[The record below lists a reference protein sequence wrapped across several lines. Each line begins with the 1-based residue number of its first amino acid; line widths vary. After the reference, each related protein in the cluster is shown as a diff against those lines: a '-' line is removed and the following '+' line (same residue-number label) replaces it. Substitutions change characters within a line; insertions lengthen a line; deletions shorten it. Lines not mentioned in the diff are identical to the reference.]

1 MFSELKISPRSV
13 SSREHALRIAEPEV
27 PDVKLDGNP
36 RLTLQM
42 ILSLGQSQTFDRLNQ
57 LADQYGNERWYA
69 LALLSSAG
77 KQQWLLSDYDLDLR
91 AEGLGNFRT
100 SSRLLDPG
108 SRHVQGYLHRS
119 ASFAHQRQGRRLLV
133 HVQHS
138 GKSETGDLQEPQL
151 AGLGLFIFNEQLEL
165 TYRVRRLDPQSV
177 LISSGRGDVLL
188 CKQLA
193 SPR

>member
-1 MFSELKISPRSV
+1 MNRLKRWRHLWIFLAV
-13 SSREHALRIAEPEV
+13 GA
-27 PDVKLDGNP
+27 
-36 RLTLQM
+36 
-42 ILSLGQSQTFDRLNQ
+42 LSLGAGTLFKRQDSQFDMLCSGRTGQ
-57 LADQYGNERWYA
+57 V
-69 LALLSSAG
+69 LSSAG

-100 SSRLLDPG
+100 SSRLLDAANQ
-108 SRHVQGYLHRS
+108 HVQGHLHRS
-119 ASFAHQRQGRRLLV
+119 ASFAHQRQGQRLLV
-133 HVQHS
+133 QVQHS

-165 TYRVRRLDPQSV
+165 TYRLRRLDPQSV

-193 SPR
+193 APL